1 MLGVSAIFVQDK
13 RKQDRKAT
21 QFFLHHDT
29 TLESPP
35 LNATGKLVRDPQP
48 RTDDLK
54 RRVNELE
61 LGVASQEDGVDMT
74 RDETPGR

>member
-35 LNATGKLVRDPQP
+35 PNATGKLVRDPQP

-54 RRVNELE
+54 RLVNELE
-61 LGVASQEDGVDMT
+61 LGVASQEDAVDMA

>member
-13 RKQDRKAT
+13 RNQGRKAA

-35 LNATGKLVRDPQP
+35 PNATGKLVRDP
-48 RTDDLK
+48 
-54 RRVNELE
+54 
-61 LGVASQEDGVDMT
+61 
-74 RDETPGR
+74 